1 MFGSRKIAIGVC
13 VAVAILVA
21 VLAPNLLC
29 ADTMKVMP
37 DVTNSDKLED
47 KPVNGNEYIAELRQG
62 EVAEVLIEL
71 GEVKYSTTTVR
82 DIRVINRTDSPIVL
96 LDYEATCRCVWLEL
110 PRTAIAAGED
120 AIVKFYYDSRGE
132 FGSIGNYIS
141 ISTSDSE
148 CNIAVWMGAEIE

>member
-62 EVAEVLIEL
+62 AVAEVLIEL

-110 PRTAIAAGED
+110 PNDT
-120 AIVKFYYDSRGE
+120 
-132 FGSIGNYIS
+132 
-141 ISTSDSE
+141 
-148 CNIAVWMGAEIE
+148 